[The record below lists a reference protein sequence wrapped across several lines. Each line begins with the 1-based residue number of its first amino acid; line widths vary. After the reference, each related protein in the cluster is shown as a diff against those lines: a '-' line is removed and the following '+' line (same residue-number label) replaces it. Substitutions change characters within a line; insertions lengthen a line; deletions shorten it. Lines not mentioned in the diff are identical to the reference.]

1 MKNAIIIYKS
11 RKGTTKNFSE
21 NISDFLSKYGLQ
33 VDVKS
38 LEATDPSE
46 VSSYDFI
53 FLGCWTKGLYFILQ
67 HPEKEWIKFAE
78 KLGPLN
84 RNKTVLF
91 TTYKLRTGTMFKEM
105 IKCLKF
111 GDPGGNIQ
119 TIKSRTGE
127 LPDSE
132 RQILSDFILA
142 ER

>member
-33 VDVKS
+33 ADVKS
-38 LEATDPSE
+38 MEATDPSE
-46 VSSYDFI
+46 VSSYDYI

-67 HPEKEWIKFAE
+67 HPEKDWIKFAE

-84 RNKTVLF
+84 SNKTVLF

-111 GDPGGNIQ
+111 GDPGGYIQ
-119 TIKSRTGE
+119 TLKSRTGE

-132 RQILSDFILA
+132 RQILSNFILA